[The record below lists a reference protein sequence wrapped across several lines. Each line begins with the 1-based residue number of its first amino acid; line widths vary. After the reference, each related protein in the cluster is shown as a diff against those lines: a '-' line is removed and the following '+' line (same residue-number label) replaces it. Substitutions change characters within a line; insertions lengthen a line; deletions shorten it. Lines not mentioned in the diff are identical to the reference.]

1 MSRTNLDQ
9 KKARGRR
16 AEFLTFVSLLL
27 VISLTS
33 GCQAGG
39 DGQSVASDAGSE
51 NATSS
56 PAVRAK
62 TESPAD
68 KSASPKA
75 SPPAWKPLTAKEKEF
90 YRNIISSIGTPKELK
105 EGGVPLGKV
114 REKTPNVYWGT
125 MCFVGIRVKG
135 DKVYVALRNSA
146 KIPAETLSDL
156 PKWYGNMAGDVWA
169 FREYTWVL
177 VDYKTAKPLVY

>member
-1 MSRTNLDQ
+1 LLRPRHPSSSFSIAEGLEPLDCPSPAAEASAGSVSSQSTWLSTIMRDVRGAMSRTNLDQ

-62 TESPAD
+62 TES
-68 KSASPKA
+68 
-75 SPPAWKPLTAKEKEF
+75 
-90 YRNIISSIGTPKELK
+90 
-105 EGGVPLGKV
+105 
-114 REKTPNVYWGT
+114 
-125 MCFVGIRVKG
+125 
-135 DKVYVALRNSA
+135 
-146 KIPAETLSDL
+146 
-156 PKWYGNMAGDVWA
+156 
-169 FREYTWVL
+169 
-177 VDYKTAKPLVY
+177 